1 MTLAYEDEPSAI
13 DGFSERATAAWVT
26 PMSDGKAN
34 TRSASLAALAGMPIS
49 SRFCSWLGL
58 SGRRYVFSVYPATDC
73 PALRDAVLLAV
84 VRDMTG
90 QRRVISVRETGS
102 YPEPVI
108 VKTLHELQAF
118 GSGLEF
124 HLYLL
129 GASSSERAAAVAD
142 LEIAQA

>member
-1 MTLAYEDEPSAI
+1 MTLAHEDEASTI
-13 DGFSERATAAWVT
+13 DGFSERPAAAWVA
-26 PMSDGKAN
+26 PVSGRKRNAHG
-34 TRSASLAALAGMPIS
+34 AALAALAGMPIS

-58 SGRRYVFSVYPATDC
+58 SGRRYVFSVYSAADC

-102 YPEPVI
+102 FPEPI
-108 VKTLHELQAF
+108 IANARHELQAF

>member
-1 MTLAYEDEPSAI
+1 MTLAYEDEASTT
-13 DGFSERATAAWVT
+13 DGFAEQATTAWVV
-26 PMSDGKAN
+26 PVSRRKHNARG
-34 TRSASLAALAGMPIS
+34 ASLAALDGMPIS

-58 SGRRYVFSVYPATDC
+58 SGRRYTFSVYPARDC
-73 PALRDAVLLAV
+73 PALHDAVLLAV

-102 YPEPVI
+102 FPEPVI
-108 VKTLHELQAF
+108 ASARNELQAF
-118 GSGLEF
+118 GDGLEF

-129 GASSSERAAAVAD
+129 GAPSSERAAAVAD

>member
-1 MTLAYEDEPSAI
+1 
-13 DGFSERATAAWVT
+13 
-26 PMSDGKAN
+26 
-34 TRSASLAALAGMPIS
+34 
-49 SRFCSWLGL
+49 
-58 SGRRYVFSVYPATDC
+58 
-73 PALRDAVLLAV
+73 
-84 VRDMTG
+84 MTG
-90 QRRVISVRETGS
+90 QLRVISVRETGS

>member
-1 MTLAYEDEPSAI
+1 MDLQ
-13 DGFSERATAAWVT
+13 ATE
-26 PMSDGKAN
+26 N
-34 TRSASLAALAGMPIS
+34 TE
-49 SRFCSWLGL
+49 SRFVAYVEGL
-58 SGRRYVFSVYPATDC
+58 VGVIGASYLVELFIAPPDWSAVMVHTVVPRLDDS
-73 PALRDAVLLAV
+73 DAVLLAV
-84 VRDMTG
+84 IRDMTG

-102 YPEPVI
+102 FPEPVI
-108 VKTLHELQAF
+108 ATAQSELQAF

>member
-1 MTLAYEDEPSAI
+1 MTLAYENDREAV
-13 DGFSERATAAWVT
+13 DGFSEHAASWAAPVSVPKLARGST
-26 PMSDGKAN
+26 
-34 TRSASLAALAGMPIS
+34 LAALEGLPIS
-49 SRFCSWLGL
+49 SRFCSWLGV
-58 SGRRYVFSVYPATDC
+58 SGRRYVFSVYPAGKC

-102 YPEPVI
+102 AAEPV
-108 VKTLHELQAF
+108 VAQAQREHEAF
-118 GSGLEF
+118 GTGLEF

-129 GASSSERAAAVAD
+129 GATAADRAAAAAD

>member
-1 MTLAYEDEPSAI
+1 MAYEDGASTI
-13 DGFSERATAAWVT
+13 DGFSERATAAWVA
-26 PMSDGKAN
+26 PMSERQNK
-34 TRSASLAALAGMPIS
+34 TRSASLAALAGMSIA

-58 SGRRYVFSVYPATDC
+58 SGRRYVLSVYPAPDC

-102 YPEPVI
+102 FPEPVI
-108 VKTLHELQAF
+108 AKAQHELQAF

-129 GASSSERAAAVAD
+129 GASSAERAAAVAD

>member
-1 MTLAYEDEPSAI
+1 MTLAYEDEASTI
-13 DGFSERATAAWVT
+13 GGFAEQATAARAA
-26 PMSDGKAN
+26 PMSERQSK
-34 TRSASLAALAGMPIS
+34 TRGAPLAALAGMPIS

-58 SGRRYVFSVYPATDC
+58 SGRRYVFSVYPAPDC

-84 VRDMTG
+84 IRDMTG

-102 YPEPVI
+102 LPETAI
-108 VKTLHELQAF
+108 ARAQHELQAF

>member
-1 MTLAYEDEPSAI
+1 MTLAYEDEAAPS
-13 DGFSERATAAWVT
+13 DGFCERAAGAWVAPMSERQNKTCGV
-26 PMSDGKAN
+26 
-34 TRSASLAALAGMPIS
+34 SLAALAGMPIS

-58 SGRRYVFSVYPATDC
+58 SGRRYTFSVYPASDC

-102 YPEPVI
+102 APEPVI
-108 VKTLHELQAF
+108 ARAQHELQAF

-129 GASSSERAAAVAD
+129 SASSTERTAAIAD

>member
-1 MTLAYEDEPSAI
+1 MTLAYEDEPSTT
-13 DGFSERATAAWVT
+13 DGFSERATTAWAP
-26 PMSDGKAN
+26 PMSGPKDSI
-34 TRSASLAALAGMPIS
+34 RSAPLAALAGMPIS

-84 VRDMTG
+84 VRDMIG
-90 QRRVISVRETGS
+90 QRRVISVLETGS
-102 YPEPVI
+102 FPEPI
-108 VKTLHELQAF
+108 IAKAQHELQAF

-129 GASSSERAAAVAD
+129 GAPSAERVAAVAD
-142 LEIAQA
+142 LEIAQP